1 MIGYL
6 TRMLELF
13 GVVFLRFPPVPRLW
27 CVWLV
32 GVNLGCL
39 YFIGHVEAQ
48 VVLAIT
54 AIVIAGQT
62 LIYQSIGFTRILGS
76 THILWL
82 PMFAWMATRI
92 DTIAQDPALADWLAL
107 LFATNMISI
116 VVDAIDATRF
126 LRGERAPHYRWK
138 LAG

>member
-1 MIGYL
+1 
-6 TRMLELF
+6 
-13 GVVFLRFPPVPRLW
+13 
-27 CVWLV
+27 
-32 GVNLGCL
+32 
-39 YFIGHVEAQ
+39 
-48 VVLAIT
+48 
-54 AIVIAGQT
+54 
-62 LIYQSIGFTRILGS
+62 
-76 THILWL
+76 
-82 PMFAWMATRI
+82 MFAWMATRI